1 MEGKYDKSAVYMYT
15 DWKRLRMVYGEEWG
29 GLVQPIE
36 GMIRVFDCAVNV
48 TKHTAAGCYVNGDM
62 FEEMKKL

>member
-1 MEGKYDKSAVYMYT
+1 MYT